1 MGWFDSSE
9 EQIEQKMVDSNGQV
23 NNNII
28 IQEAKD
34 VHEQLRLNEKLLTVM
49 YTMCGIE
56 LLRLGMYIY
65 FKFIKSIKKKCGR
78 NNNDA

>member
-49 YTMCGIE
+49 YTMFGIE

-65 FKFIKSIKKKCGR
+65 FKFIKSIKKKYGR

>member
-65 FKFIKSIKKKCGR
+65 FKFMKSIKKKYSR
-78 NNNDA
+78 NNNNA

>member
-34 VHEQLRLNEKLLTVM
+34 VHEQLKLNEKLLTVM
-49 YTMCGIE
+49 NIMCGIE

-65 FKFIKSIKKKCGR
+65 FKLVKSIKKKYSR
-78 NNNDA
+78 DNSNA